1 MQEEFLVIFRSL
13 KQSIEEIIPPLE
25 AAQLEV
31 YGKDEG
37 TVQNGLDFIMGELTM
52 TVLLLTGTDTDVAT
66 RELELLNSMR
76 HVVYG
81 YGIPDLSSSDYLE
94 LCREFLRI
102 HPEMRL
108 TIDHLPA
115 SMRFLLA
122 YDQTHDT
129 EYASKARELF
139 IQFGEAIVKADN
151 NEHPIET
158 IILENFKD
166 TLNAK
171 RTFNQ

>member
-1 MQEEFLVIFRSL
+1 
-13 KQSIEEIIPPLE
+13 
-25 AAQLEV
+25 
-31 YGKDEG
+31 
-37 TVQNGLDFIMGELTM
+37 
-52 TVLLLTGTDTDVAT
+52 
-66 RELELLNSMR
+66 
-76 HVVYG
+76 VYG